1 MTGIKNKTFMEMKNM
16 QNRKK
21 EEILEAIWSS
31 IEKGNFTINN
41 IKKIAHIP
49 VNSEALNILEKE
61 DIIKIDN
68 DKIKFTD
75 KGKEKARIIIRR
87 HRLAERLMVDI
98 LDMNL
103 ESIEAGACEY
113 EHLIA
118 PGITESICTLLG
130 HPKTCP
136 HGNSIPEGKCCLEAR
151 KNVENVLTSLDK
163 VETGKSIKIAYFCT
177 QKHPV
182 LHKLISFGLL
192 PGTKITV
199 HQKSPSFVIQLEN
212 AQLALEKDVAS
223 CIFVWK

>member
-1 MTGIKNKTFMEMKNM
+1 MKDI
-16 QNRKK
+16 KK

-31 IEKGNFTINN
+31 IEKGNATINN
-41 IKKIAHIP
+41 IKKIAHIQ
-49 VNSEALNILEKE
+49 VDSEMLNILEKE

-68 DKIKFTD
+68 DKIKFTE
-75 KGKEKARIIIRR
+75 KGREKARTIIRR
-87 HRLAERLMVDI
+87 HRLAERLMADI
-98 LDMNL
+98 LGINL
-103 ESIEAGACEY
+103 ESIEVSACEY
-113 EHLIA
+113 EHVLA
-118 PGITESICTLLG
+118 PGVTESICTLLG

-136 HGNSIPEGKCCLEAR
+136 HGNSIPEGKCCLEVR

-163 VETGKSIKIAYFCT
+163 VETGKRIKIAYFCS

-182 LHKLISFGLL
+182 LHKLISFGLV
-192 PGTKITV
+192 PGTNITV